1 MKESASLLCDLVV
14 LSAILVA
21 SRTLSKEKQVACKL
35 QPHRRLSY
43 NKSVTH
49 THTHT
54 SKVVIAIN
62 KITDSLKLI
71 EDYMDVTV
79 TVFLGQVHIL

>member
-43 NKSVTH
+43 NK
-49 THTHT
+49 
-54 SKVVIAIN
+54 
-62 KITDSLKLI
+62 ITDSLKLI
-71 EDYMDVTV
+71 KDYMDVTV